1 MAISPKVFWP
11 SLVLRKEAAT
21 LPVTSVVS
29 AFYYLRVV
37 KVMYF
42 DEPLG
47 AFDRPIAAELKWVVV
62 VTAVVTMFFILLPDP
77 IVGSA
82 EAAAAALFAR

>member
-1 MAISPKVFWP
+1 MAVN
-11 SLVLRKEAAT
+11 AA
-21 LPVTSVVS
+21 P
-29 AFYYLRVV
+29 
-37 KVMYF
+37 
-42 DEPLG
+42 DEPPAAAPSRLRRLI
-47 AFDRPIAAELKWVVV
+47 RPLLWLSAARGVAAVLV